1 MLKNLFNEFPVHSKQ
16 DWEEQ
21 IAKDLKVR
29 AKEDVIETSE
39 DGLRIQPDYA
49 DRPTSIAQS
58 FRKKNQWYISSEI
71 GADRTNQDVLNAL
84 GGGCNSLL
92 VHTTQNSN
100 LEHLF
105 ANVMLDII
113 DCTIIHHGT
122 STVDIE
128 RELDQYLEA
137 CYDKTVNTRVIC
149 DPFEEGPGLTV
160 IPKNIFINAAH
171 YRNAG
176 STASEEISIALA
188 HLTEVL
194 THTPDYIHIQL
205 GIGLD
210 YFGELAKFRAFRLLV
225 QQVITEFNWTGEIR
239 VSAIPSTYYL
249 STKEVNN
256 NLLRLSTMAMS
267 AVLGGCDQLV
277 PVSHDLTDDQSS
289 ERTARNI
296 QHIMTEEVHLSKI
309 SDPASG
315 AFFIE
320 TLTAELSQLAW
331 RKFQKI
337 ELDGGFLSFLESGK
351 LQEQLEKSNGK
362 RVKQFRTLDKTML
375 GVNKHVMKESGAAS
389 FEGLSWNGIKSRNL
403 SEEIGKG
410 ELNET

>member
-1 MLKNLFNEFPVHSKQ
+1 MTKNLFNEFPAYSRQ

-21 IAKDLKVR
+21 IAKDLKGK

-49 DRPTSIAQS
+49 DCPKTVAQS
-58 FRKKNQWYISSEI
+58 FRKMNQWYISSEI
-71 GADRTNQDVLNAL
+71 GVGRTNQEVLNAL
-84 GGGCNSLL
+84 AGGCNSLI
-92 VHTTQNSN
+92 VHTTQHSN
-100 LEHLF
+100 FEQLF
-105 ANVMLDII
+105 SDVMLDII
-113 DCTIIHHGT
+113 DCTIVHHSNNPTGIQ
-122 STVDIE
+122 SKFD
-128 RELDQYLEA
+128 DYLR
-137 CYDKTVNTRVIC
+137 TRYNESVRARIVC
-149 DPFEEGPGLTV
+149 DPFEEMRDQPS

-176 STASEEISIALA
+176 STASEEISVALA
-188 HLTEVL
+188 QLTEIL
-194 THTPDYIHIQL
+194 TQAPEYVHIQL

-225 QQVITEFNWTGEIR
+225 QEVVTEFNWTGEIR
-239 VSAIPSTYYL
+239 ISATPSTYYL

-256 NLLRLSTMAMS
+256 NLLRLTSMAMS

-277 PVSHDLTDDQSS
+277 LTSHDLSEDRSA

-296 QHIMTEEVHLSKI
+296 QHIMIEEAHLSKI

-320 TLTAELSQLAW
+320 TLTTELSQLAW
-331 RKFQKI
+331 AKFQKI
-337 ELDGGFLSFLESGK
+337 EQKGGFLSHLESGN
-351 LQEQLEKSNGK
+351 LQKQLESSNAE
-362 RVKQFRTLDKTML
+362 RIKQFLSHDKTML
-375 GVNKHVMKESGAAS
+375 GVNKHVTEKSGEGL
-389 FEGLSWNGIKSRNL
+389 FEPLSWNGIKSRNL